1 MEASAG
7 INGKNSLEGASEK
20 FQIKCWCGLWVQ
32 FEVNMLAPVF
42 WAQKDPA
49 VGLVKEGTADV

>member
-1 MEASAG
+1 MQRA
-7 INGKNSLEGASEK
+7 
-20 FQIKCWCGLWVQ
+20 VD
-32 FEVNMLAPVF
+32 MLAPAF